1 MGRGG
6 EHGLDIVLVA
16 QRCGAH
22 TLAAALLRGVLVDGH
37 ALDVAAV
44 REREHALLLLDEVLD
59 VDVVLDVLD
68 LGLARVAVLVADG
81 DELVAQHAL
90 DLFGVG
96 EQLAEVGD
104 ALLELVIFVLQ
115 LLALETLQGLE
126 AHIEDG
132 LRLHLGETEALH
144 EVFLGVIIA
153 LADDADDLVD
163 VLLGDEQ
170 TLKQM
175 CALERFLEVE
185 LRAPDD
191 DLLLE
196 GEILVEDVPQGQDL
210 RLRLV
215 VDQREHIH
223 GERGLHLRLGE
234 EAVEHDLRVGVLL
247 ELDDDAHAVAVGLV
261 AQAGDAVELLVAHL
275 LGDVLDE
282 LALVDLIRQLGHD
295 DADAV
300 VSPRLGLGAGA
311 HDDAAAAG
319 GVGRADAAAADDDAP
334 GREVRARDVLHE
346 IAERG
351 VRIFEHAHAGVDDL
365 GQVVRRDIRR
375 HADGDARAAVDEQV
389 REAARQHARL
399 AAGLVKVRVP
409 VHGVLVDVAQHFVGD
424 LRQARLGVSVGGRG
438 VAVDRAE
445 VAVTVDEHIAHG
457 EILRQTHHR
466 VIHGRVAVRMI
477 PAEHVADAGGGF
489 FEGLVRGQVVLVH
502 GVEDTPVHGLE
513 TVAHIR
519 QRTSDDDGHGILD
532 VRGLHLMDELALND
546 LLVGI
551 EDVLPF
557 IVLGH
562 GCTPP

>member
-1 MGRGG
+1 MR
-6 EHGLDIVLVA
+6 
-16 QRCGAH
+16 
-22 TLAAALLRGVLVDGH
+22 
-37 ALDVAAV
+37 
-44 REREHALLLLDEVLD
+44 
-59 VDVVLDVLD
+59 
-68 LGLARVAVLVADG
+68 
-81 DELVAQHAL
+81 
-90 DLFGVG
+90 
-96 EQLAEVGD
+96 
-104 ALLELVIFVLQ
+104 
-115 LLALETLQGLE
+115 
-126 AHIEDG
+126 
-132 LRLHLGETEALH
+132 
-144 EVFLGVIIA
+144 
-153 LADDADDLVD
+153 
-163 VLLGDEQ
+163 
-170 TLKQM
+170 
-175 CALERFLEVE
+175 ALERFLEVE

-247 ELDDDAHAVAVGLV
+247 ELDDDAHTVAVGLV
-261 AQAGDAVELLVAHL
+261 AQTGDAVELLVAHL

-282 LALVDLIRQLGHD
+282 LALVDLIRKLGHD

-319 GVGRADAAAADDDAP
+319 GIGRADAAAADDDAP
-334 GREVRARDVLHE
+334 RREVRARDVLHK

-365 GQVVRRDIRR
+365 GEVVRRDIRR

-502 GVEDTPVHGLE
+502 GVEDAPVHGLE

-551 EDVLPF
+551 ENVLPF